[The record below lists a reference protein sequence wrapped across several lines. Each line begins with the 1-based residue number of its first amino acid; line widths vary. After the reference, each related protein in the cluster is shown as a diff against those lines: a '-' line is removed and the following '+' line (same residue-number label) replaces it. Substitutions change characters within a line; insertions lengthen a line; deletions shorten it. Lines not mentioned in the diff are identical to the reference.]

1 MSTAM
6 DTSPQ
11 SAGKISSIDELM
23 RTPEGEYERWVTEI
37 QYAEKELYK
46 FHERGRK
53 VVRRFLDERDAMES
67 AEKKFNI
74 FYSNVNILK
83 SALYSRTPRPDVS
96 RKWKD
101 YQDDVARVAG
111 VMLQRSISADLD
123 DPNDEF
129 DSIMQQSVEDRL
141 VPGMAC
147 AWLRL
152 ETETQDQAIPANEEL
167 GLAEQP
173 YKIVAQQN
181 VIVEHVHWEDF
192 LYSPCRVWNDRRWVG
207 RRVYMDRDALVK
219 RFGEEMGKQVPL
231 DYSPQQKNIT
241 DSNAPKNDALE
252 KAQIYEIWDRQKK
265 EVVWLSKAHKALLDK
280 RPDPLQLKGFEPCP
294 TPMFANLTTSN
305 CVPRP
310 DHYFIQDQ
318 YNELDKV
325 NDRIDRLTSACKA
338 VGVYDQSAEGVQR
351 LLQEGVDN
359 ALIPVANWSA
369 FAESGGIDGAT
380 SWLPLEQVVNAL
392 QRLREAREDI
402 KQQIYELTGIAD
414 IVRGATKASETLG
427 AQQIKA
433 QFASIRIQSLQG
445 EVAKFAAEILRIKAE
460 IMAKHFTPDI
470 FIARSGIEFTD
481 DAELA
486 EPALQLI
493 QNAEQFEWRIE
504 ITSDS
509 LAQIDY
515 SQEKMERTEF
525 LTAVSQY
532 LEKGAAVAQI
542 MPQAMPLLVGLL
554 KFGVAGFRGAK
565 EIEGMIDRELEMLM
579 SQQSQGGQ
587 QEAPDPEQQKVEA
600 EIQGERDKQQM
611 RREEHKDKMQFKREE
626 HQMNRQTKMQDAQ
639 LQQQVKSQQAENKMQ
654 LDAVQTMNAMR
665 NPDVQPQGGGR
676 GSQRA
681 Q

>member
-1 MSTAM
+1 MAM

-23 RTPEGEYERWVTEI
+23 KTPEGEYERWVTEI

-53 VVRRFLDERDAMES
+53 VVRRFLDERDAMETT
-67 AEKKFNI
+67 EKKFNI

-111 VMLQRSISADLD
+111 IMLQRSISADLD

-147 AWLRL
+147 VWLRL
-152 ETETQDQAIPANEEL
+152 ETETEDKMIPADENL
-167 GLAEQP
+167 GLEAQP
-173 YKIVAQQN
+173 YKIVTKQD
-181 VIVEHVHWEDF
+181 VIIEHIHWEDF

-219 RFGEEMGKQVPL
+219 RFGEEKGKAVPL

-252 KAQIYEIWDRQKK
+252 KAQIYEIWDREKR
-265 EVVWLSKAHKALLDK
+265 EVMWLSKAHKMLLDK
-280 RPDPLQLKGFEPCP
+280 RPDPLQLRGFEPCP

-325 NDRIDRLTSACKA
+325 NDRIDRLTDACKA

-359 ALIPVANWSA
+359 TLIPVANWAA

-481 DAELA
+481 DAQLA

-515 SQEKMERTEF
+515 SQEKLERTEF

-565 EIEGMIDRELEMLM
+565 EIEGMIDRELETLM

-587 QEAPDPEQQKVEA
+587 QEAPSPEQQKVEA

-611 RREEHKDKMQFKREE
+611 RREEHTDKMQFKREE
-626 HQMNRQTKMQDAQ
+626 AQINRQTKMQDAQ
-639 LQQQVKSQQAENKMQ
+639 LQQQVKTQQAENQMQ
-654 LDAVQTMNAMR
+654 LDTVQLMNEMR
-665 NPDVQPQGGGR
+665 NPTVQPQGGGR
-676 GSQRA
+676 GPQRA